1 MTTNGIKTST
11 RPLSV
16 QNNRFENVL
25 IGNEI

>member
-1 MTTNGIKTST
+1 MTIYGIKTST
-11 RPLSV
+11 RLLSV